1 MQTVA
6 KSANSAQREKNDSLS
21 LPVAF
26 LWPTLALVLPHLS
39 YYFLPIYGRHLTY
52 QRRTLRGSSLGGF
65 SFGRSLNITR

>member
-6 KSANSAQREKNDSLS
+6 KSANSAQRKKNDSLS

-26 LWPTLALVLPHLS
+26 LWPTLALVLPDLS
-39 YYFLPIYGRHLTY
+39 YFLPIYGRHMTY
-52 QRRTLRGSSLGGF
+52 QRRKLKGSSREVF